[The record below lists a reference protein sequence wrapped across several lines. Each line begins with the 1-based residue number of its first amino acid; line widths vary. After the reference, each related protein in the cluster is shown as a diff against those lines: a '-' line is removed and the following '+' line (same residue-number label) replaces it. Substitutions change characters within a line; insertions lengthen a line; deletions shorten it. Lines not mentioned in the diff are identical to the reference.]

1 MSRRSRTIAIVS
13 VLGLGLGALLLIPGE
28 NAATVA
34 SVDTAATAFDP
45 ARPQDKL
52 AVLLGQKLPPLP
64 PPRQET
70 EDTGP
75 IRVATA
81 APAPQQA
88 AAQPVAAPDFSGL
101 RLNHVGA
108 AALNLRAAPSG
119 SAARVAVLSPGQP
132 VHVGA
137 ATGGWVEVTL
147 DDGRTG
153 FVSARYLASAAP
165 AVATTAAATP
175 EPPAARAVVQGAP
188 DDNALAG
195 RTARVA
201 ASLPV
206 RAQPRGSASR
216 VLTLDPGTRV
226 RILDVRGRW
235 LRIETAEGVSGWI
248 ERAG

>member
-1 MSRRSRTIAIVS
+1 MFRRSRAIAITAL
-13 VLGLGLGALLLIPGE
+13 LGLALGTMLLIPGE
-28 NAATVA
+28 TTTVA
-34 SVDTAATAFDP
+34 SVETAPATFETFDP

-52 AVLLGQKLPPLP
+52 AVLMGEKLPPLP
-64 PPRQET
+64 QPQE
-70 EDTGP
+70 
-75 IRVATA
+75 A
-81 APAPQQA
+81 APARAASIRPAPPQVA
-88 AAQPVAAPDFSGL
+88 ETPAAPDLSGL
-101 RLNHVGA
+101 RLDHVGA

-119 SAARVAVLSPGQP
+119 SAAKVAVLAPGQP
-132 VHVGA
+132 VHVGP
-137 ATGGWVEVTL
+137 ATGNWVAVTL
-147 DDGRTG
+147 EDGTTG

-165 AVATTAAATP
+165 AVATTTAAA
-175 EPPAARAVVQGAP
+175 EPPPARAVVQAP
-188 DDNALAG
+188 PGQTLAG

-206 RAQPRGSASR
+206 RAQPNGAANR